1 MAKLSSDG
9 KYVTVERG
17 DTLTEIAVKYAGGY
31 SKYKQLATINNIKNP
46 NLIYI
51 GQKIY
56 LTSKGSTAST
66 SNSSNSNKPT
76 INQFGEQSNVDGVLF
91 ATWSWSKSN
100 TESFKVLWTYDTG
113 SGVWFEGSNST
124 ITVDKDAPELSRQ
137 SIYNIP
143 ASARKVRFKVK
154 PISAKKKVGDKET
167 SYWTANW
174 SDLKTWT
181 NSTPLDAPG
190 APTVTLDKY
199 TLTASLENISITGA
213 KGIEFEVV
221 KDNSKTPF
229 KTGKA
234 NIVTAQASYSCSIE
248 AGSKYKVRCRAYS
261 GSDFSEWSPY
271 SNNENSI
278 PVAPAGI
285 TVLRALDEKT
295 VYIEWSPV
303 NSATKYDI
311 EYATKKE
318 YLGSSSLSTTT
329 QTVDATPSEPIG
341 LNESGEYFFRVR
353 AVSGSAVSD
362 WCEVKSVKIGEAPA
376 APTTW
381 SSSTTAVI
389 YDDGTA
395 EPLKF
400 FWVHNSIDGSSE
412 TWAKIEKIID
422 GTTVITLE
430 QYNDKDDKEK
440 DTTSEHTVDLADLY
454 EGAKIEWRVCTS
466 GVLEKN
472 YGEWSI
478 MRTVNVYKAPS
489 LELGVVDVDG
499 NRLDTVTH
507 FPIRI
512 KAVAGPPAQ
521 APIGYH
527 VTIISG
533 ESYETVDN
541 AGNVVVV
548 NRGDEVFSR
557 FYDHGFDHA
566 PLDATLSAGDLD
578 LETNITYTVKCIVSM
593 DSGLTAEAERDFT
606 VMWEDRSYE
615 PNAEITIDYDAYTA
629 SIRPYCAE
637 YQYVYHE
644 VTRSGR
650 LYLETDQVIE
660 QIQGTVVPRAVTD
673 TGRTVYY
680 GTDAEGADRYYC
692 QVENMSTIDN
702 MSLSVYRREFDGSF
716 TEIATGIQNAHTT
729 VVDPH
734 PSLDYARYRIV
745 ATDVDTGAVSYYDL
759 PGYPVN
765 GKTVIIQWDEAWSSF
780 DVVEEAE
787 LVQPAWV
794 GSLLKLPYNIDVS
807 DSVRPDVSLIE
818 YIGREHP
825 VAYYGT
831 QLGASATWNVTIP
844 KSDRE
849 TLYALRRLSKWMG
862 NAYVR
867 EPSGSGYWA
876 NVVVSFSQKH
886 LDTVIPVSLN
896 ITRVEGGI

>member
-56 LTSKGSTAST
+56 LTSKGGTSSTNST
-66 SNSSNSNKPT
+66 NSNKPT
-76 INQFGEQSNVDGVLF
+76 INQFGVQSNVDGVLF
-91 ATWSWSKSN
+91 ATWSWNKSN
-100 TESFKVLWTYDTG
+100 TESFKVLWTYDPG
-113 SGVWFEGSNST
+113 NGVWFEGSNST
-124 ITVDKDAPELSRQ
+124 VTVDADAPELSRQ
-137 SIYNIP
+137 STYSIP
-143 ASARKVRFKVK
+143 AGARKVCFKVK

-174 SDLKTWT
+174 SDTKTWT
-181 NSTPLDAPG
+181 DSTPLETPG
-190 APTVTLDKY
+190 HPTVTLDKY
-199 TLTASLENISITGA
+199 TLTAALENVNIAGA
-213 KGIEFEVV
+213 KGIEFEVIR
-221 KDNSKTPF
+221 DNSPTPF

-234 NIVTAQASYSCSIE
+234 TIVTAHVSYSCSIE

-261 GSDFSEWSPY
+261 GSDYSEWSQY

-285 TVLRALDEKT
+285 TTLRAVDEKT
-295 VYIEWSPV
+295 IFIEWAEVS
-303 NSATKYDI
+303 SATRYEI

-318 YLGSSSLSTTT
+318 YLGSSGLSTTHSVEGKT
-329 QTVDATPSEPIG
+329 NDTIALS
-341 LNESGEYFFRVR
+341 ESGEYFFRVR
-353 AVSGSAVSD
+353 SDNGTKSD
-362 WCEVKSVKIGEAPA
+362 WCEVKSVKIGEPPA

-381 SSSTTAVI
+381 SSSATAVI

-395 EPLKF
+395 DPLKF

-422 GTTVITLE
+422 GTTSITLE

-527 VTIISG
+527 VSIISG
-533 ESYETVDN
+533 ETYETVDN
-541 AGNVVVV
+541 AGNVVMV

-566 PLDATLSAGDLD
+566 SLDITLSAGDLD
-578 LETNITYTVKCIVSM
+578 LETNATYTAKCIVSM
-593 DSGLTAEAERDFT
+593 DSGLTAEAEREFA
-606 VMWEDRSYE
+606 VLWEDRSYE
-615 PNAEITIDYDAYTA
+615 PNAEISIDYDTYAA

-637 YQYVYHE
+637 YQYVYYE

-660 QIQGTVVPRAVTD
+660 QIQGTIVKRALTD
-673 TGRTVYY
+673 KGHEVYY
-680 GTDAEGADRYYC
+680 GTDAEGVDRYYC

-702 MSLSVYRREFDGSF
+702 MTLAVYRREFDGSF
-716 TEIATGIQNAHTT
+716 TEIASGIQNAHTT

-745 ATDVDTGAVSYYDL
+745 ATDVATGAVSYYDL

-765 GKTVIIQWDEAWSSF
+765 GKSVIIQWDEAWSSF

-807 DSVRPDVSLIE
+807 DGVRPDVSLVE
-818 YIGREHP
+818 YIGRVHP

-844 KSDRE
+844 KTDRE
-849 TLYALRRLSKWMG
+849 TLYALRRLSRWMG
-862 NAYVR
+862 NVYVR

-876 NVVVSFSQKH
+876 NIVVTFSQKH
-886 LDTVIPVSLN
+886 LETTIPVSFN

>member
-56 LTSKGSTAST
+56 LTSNGGTSSTNST
-66 SNSSNSNKPT
+66 NSNKPT
-76 INQFGEQSNVDGVLF
+76 INQFGEQSNAEGVLF
-91 ATWSWSKSN
+91 ATWSWNKSN
-100 TESFKVLWTYDTG
+100 TESFKVLWTYDPG
-113 SGVWFEGSNST
+113 NGVWFEGSNST
-124 ITVDKDAPELSRQ
+124 VTVDADAPELARQ
-137 SIYNIP
+137 STYSIP
-143 ASARKVRFKVK
+143 ASARKVCFKVK
-154 PISAKKKVGDKET
+154 PISAKKKSGDKET

-174 SDLKTWT
+174 SDTKTWT
-181 NSTPLDAPG
+181 DSTPLATPNS
-190 APTVTLDKY
+190 PKVTLDRY
-199 TLTASLENISITGA
+199 TLTASLENIDVPGA

-221 KDNSKTPF
+221 RDNSSTVF

-234 NIVTAQASYSCSIE
+234 TIVTAQASYSCSIE

-261 GSDFSEWSPY
+261 GSDYSEWSQY

-285 TVLRALDEKT
+285 TVLRAVDEKT
-295 VYIEWSPV
+295 VYIEWSEV
-303 NSATKYDI
+303 SSATGYKI

-318 YLGSSSLSTTT
+318 YLGTSSLSTIH
-329 QTVDATPSEPIG
+329 PIDIPG
-341 LNESGEYFFRVR
+341 KTNETLILSESGEYFFRVC
-353 AVSGSAVSD
+353 AVNRTESD
-362 WCEVKSVKIGEAPA
+362 WCEIKSVKIGEPPA

-389 YDDGTA
+389 HDDGTA

-422 GTTVITLE
+422 GTTSITLE

-466 GVLEKN
+466 GVLEKK

-478 MRTVNVYKAPS
+478 MRTVNVYKSPS
-489 LELGVVDVDG
+489 LELGIVDING

-507 FPIRI
+507 FPIKI

-527 VTIISG
+527 VSIISG
-533 ESYETVDN
+533 ETYETVDN
-541 AGNVVVV
+541 AGNVVMV
-548 NRGDEVFSR
+548 NHGDEVFSR

-566 PLDATLSAGDLD
+566 PLDITLSAGDLD
-578 LETNITYTVKCIVSM
+578 LETNVTYTVKCIVSM
-593 DSGLTAEAERDFT
+593 DSGLTAEAEREFM
-606 VMWEDRSYE
+606 VVWEDRSYE
-615 PNAEITIDYDAYTA
+615 PNAEISIDYDTYAA

-637 YQYVYHE
+637 YQYVYYE

-660 QIQGTVVPRAVTD
+660 QIQGTIVKRALTD
-673 TGRTVYY
+673 KGHEVYY
-680 GTDAEGADRYYC
+680 GTDAEGVDRYYC

-702 MSLSVYRREFDGSF
+702 MTLAVYRREFDGSF
-716 TEIATGIQNAHTT
+716 TEIASGIQNAHTT

-745 ATDVDTGAVSYYDL
+745 ATDVGTGAVSYYDL

-765 GKTVIIQWDEAWSSF
+765 GKSVIIQWDEAWSSF
-780 DVVEEAE
+780 DIVEEAE

-807 DSVRPDVSLIE
+807 DGVRPDVSLVE
-818 YIGREHP
+818 YIGRVHP

-831 QLGASATWNVTIP
+831 QIGASATWNVTIP
-844 KSDRE
+844 KTDRE
-849 TLYALRRLSKWMG
+849 TLYELRRLSRWMG
-862 NAYVR
+862 NVYVR

-876 NVVVSFSQKH
+876 NIVVTFSQKH
-886 LDTVIPVSLN
+886 LETVIPVSFN